1 MEKGGLEESSFVV
14 EKSGKHYLSQVLKVK
29 TTTVVSNVDSMYP
42 SVPWYEWHVTTVG
55 ILLKTDNLILIRGKH
70 QTNPS

>member
-29 TTTVVSNVDSMYP
+29 TPTVVSDVDSMYP
-42 SVPWYEWHVTTVG
+42 SCAVIWVARYHCGHSPQDW
-55 ILLKTDNLILIRGKH
+55 
-70 QTNPS
+70 